1 MCIDHSAQGLVSL
14 RKVILSQTALSGLKF
29 SDNESPIKLH
39 YLTVDDERV
48 LAWMIAHRPLQGVQN
63 LCLQPHTIRCLFK
76 SVFVGD
82 LDVHGVG
89 VPILQEFRYRSGI
102 ERRKATVGL
111 TSLLREHGASQAASD
126 LLIERR

>member
-1 MCIDHSAQGLVSL
+1 MCIDHSAHGLRSI
-14 RKVILSQTALSGLKF
+14 RKFILSQTALSGLKF

-48 LAWMIAHRPLQGVQN
+48 LPWMIAHRPLQRVQN

-82 LDVHGVG
+82 LDVHRVG
-89 VPILQEFRYRSGI
+89 APILQEFSYWSGI
-102 ERRKATVGL
+102 ERR
-111 TSLLREHGASQAASD
+111 Q
-126 LLIERR
+126 